1 MPKFTGTWTARVSQ
15 DFEIEAETEEE
26 ARSILN
32 DEMSPRN
39 VVELLDFE
47 VVEFEEVPD

>member
-1 MPKFTGTWTARVSQ
+1 MIYRGTWTARVSQ
-15 DFEIEAETEEE
+15 EFEVEADSIEE

-47 VVEFEEVPD
+47 DDLGDPDD